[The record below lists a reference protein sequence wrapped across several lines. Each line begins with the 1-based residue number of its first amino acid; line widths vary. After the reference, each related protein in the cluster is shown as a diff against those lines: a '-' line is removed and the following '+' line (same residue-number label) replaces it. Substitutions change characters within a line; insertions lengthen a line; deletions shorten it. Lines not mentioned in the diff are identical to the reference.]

1 MLKKKIFFIPL
12 LIIVL
17 IIITTI
23 LLYNNKN
30 FVKKHFWGY
39 LPDRAQIIIKLL
51 FNENLVNNFKN
62 DYNIKFLPETQFQK
76 ISVKK
81 INLNF
86 LKSKN
91 STSNNYFETSGLS
104 SFYIESLGNQKT
116 WIINNNAEI
125 FEINNKEIKSKKNL
139 NYIKKID
146 SNLKAK
152 RVLDTLLIKNEI
164 FISIGENN
172 SNCKKFKIMSANI
185 NDKILNFK
193 NFFVTDECGKNIQGG
208 RMQAYLHNGI
218 EGILFTTGDN
228 DVDYPNA
235 KPQNEDSV
243 YGKIIFKDFM
253 SKNYEIFSIG
263 HRNGQGLLVKDN
275 LILMTEHGPRGGD
288 EINRI
293 IYKKNYGWPIA
304 SYGEKYSKDNLIT
317 YYKKSHENNG
327 FEEPIYAFIPS
338 VGISELISLPNSF
351 SKKWIDNFLV
361 TSLYG
366 RSIFRIKLNKNFNK
380 VIFIEKIFIGERIRD
395 IKYSNSHNMILL
407 AFEEK
412 GQLGILTISD

>member
-1 MLKKKIFFIPL
+1 M
-12 LIIVL
+12 
-17 IIITTI
+17 
-23 LLYNNKN
+23 
-30 FVKKHFWGY
+30 
-39 LPDRAQIIIKLL
+39 
-51 FNENLVNNFKN
+51 
-62 DYNIKFLPETQFQK
+62 KFLFQ
-76 ISVKK
+76 
-81 INLNF
+81 L
-86 LKSKN
+86 
-91 STSNNYFETSGLS
+91 E
-104 SFYIESLGNQKT
+104 
-116 WIINNNAEI
+116 
-125 FEINNKEIKSKKNL
+125 
-139 NYIKKID
+139 
-146 SNLKAK
+146 
-152 RVLDTLLIKNEI
+152 
-164 FISIGENN
+164 ENN

-317 YYKKSHENNG
+317 YYKKSHE
-327 FEEPIYAFIPS
+327 
-338 VGISELISLPNSF
+338 
-351 SKKWIDNFLV
+351 K
-361 TSLYG
+361 
-366 RSIFRIKLNKNFNK
+366 
-380 VIFIEKIFIGERIRD
+380 
-395 IKYSNSHNMILL
+395 
-407 AFEEK
+407 
-412 GQLGILTISD
+412 

>member
-1 MLKKKIFFIPL
+1 MFKKKNFLIPL

-17 IIITTI
+17 TIITTT

-30 FVKKHFWGY
+30 FVKKHLWSY

-76 ISVKK
+76 ISIKK

-91 STSNNYFETSGLS
+91 STSNNYFETSGLN
-104 SFYIESLGNQKT
+104 SFYIESLDNKKT

-125 FEINNKEIKSKKNL
+125 FEIDNIEIKTKKKL
-139 NYIKKID
+139 IYIKKIE

-152 RVLDTLLIKNEI
+152 RVLDTLIIKNEI
-164 FISIGENN
+164 FISIRESN
-172 SNCKKFKIMSANI
+172 SNCKKFKIVSANI
-185 NDKILNFK
+185 NDETLNFK
-193 NFFVTDECGKNIQGG
+193 DFFITNECGRNIQGG
-208 RMQAYLHNGI
+208 RMQQYFHNGS

-228 DVDYPNA
+228 DVDYPDS
-235 KPQNEDSV
+235 KPQNKESI
-243 YGKIIFKDFM
+243 YGKIIFQDFI

-288 EINRI
+288 EINKI

-304 SYGEKYSKDNLIT
+304 SYGEKYSKNNLIT
-317 YYKKSHENNG
+317 YYKKSHENND

-338 VGISELISLPNSF
+338 IGISELISLPNAF
-351 SKKWIDNFLV
+351 SEKWIDNFLV

-366 RSIFRIKLNKNFNK
+366 RSIFRIKLNKNFDK
-380 VIFIEKIFIGERIRD
+380 IIFIEKIFVGERIRD
-395 IKYSNSHNMILL
+395 IKYSDNNNMILL

-412 GQLGILTISD
+412 GQLGILTRSE